1 MKKIHNYSNGF
12 ISYCQICNSKKI
24 EEVFD
29 LGHQPLAD
37 DLRSEENKY
46 EKVIYFPIK
55 IYFVKMYFTTK

>member
-37 DLRSEENKY
+37 DLDLR
-46 EKVIYFPIK
+46 K
-55 IYFVKMYFTTK
+55 INMKR